1 MKREIISSPQAPA
14 AIGPYSQGVG
24 FGDLLLLSGQIAL
37 DPKTGEMKG
46 ESAAEQAEQVMQ
58 NLGAVLQA
66 GGSSFEGLLK
76 CCIYLLDMDD
86 FAEVNA
92 VYARFMPDP
101 PPARVTVAVAQLP
114 KGARVEIDA
123 IAYKRG

>member
-1 MKREIISSPQAPA
+1 MKREIINSSQAPA
-14 AIGPYSQGVG
+14 AIGPYSQGVS
-24 FGDLLLLSGQIAL
+24 FGDLLFLSGQIAL
-37 DPKTGEMKG
+37 DSKTGELKG

-66 GGSSFEGLLK
+66 GGSSFEGILK
-76 CCIYLLDMDD
+76 CCIYLLDMED

-92 VYARFMPDP
+92 VYSRFIPSP
-101 PPARVTVAVAQLP
+101 SPARVTVAVAQLP

-123 IAYKRG
+123 IAHRNT